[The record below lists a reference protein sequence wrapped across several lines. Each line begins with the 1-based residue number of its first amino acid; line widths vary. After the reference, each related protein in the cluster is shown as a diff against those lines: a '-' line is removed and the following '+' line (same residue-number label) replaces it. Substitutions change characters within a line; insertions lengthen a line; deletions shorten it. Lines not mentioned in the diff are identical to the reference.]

1 MINQYVGFTCEIT
14 ISRQQLDFMLYY
26 WLDFEMSWGIRCN
39 LTSRSKLLVVSFPS
53 DSFRLGNVT
62 PRCCAV
68 CRWAVPRPA
77 WVVVAADTS
86 PTGSEWNVEFLCFVQ
101 TPASCPSP
109 PSPTC
114 GLGLRLISLPPR
126 PRHCVRFYYT
136 YSAFMFMPPSSRPS
150 RPV

>member
-14 ISRQQLDFMLYY
+14 ISRRQLYLCFSTDLTLKCHEEFAAT
-26 WLDFEMSWGIRCN
+26 WLDVV
-39 LTSRSKLLVVSFPS
+39 KLLVVSFPS
-53 DSFRLGNVT
+53 DSFGLGNVT

-136 YSAFMFMPPSSRPS
+136 YSAFMFMSPSSRPS
-150 RPV
+150 RLV

>member
-1 MINQYVGFTCEIT
+1 MINQYVGFICEIT
-14 ISRQQLDFMLYY
+14 ISNRQLDFMLSTDLTLKCHEEFAAT
-26 WLDFEMSWGIRCN
+26 WLHVV
-39 LTSRSKLLVVSFPS
+39 KLLVVSFPS
-53 DSFRLGNVT
+53 GSFGLGNVT
-62 PRCCAV
+62 PRCCVV

-126 PRHCVRFYYT
+126 PRHCVRVYYT
-136 YSAFMFMPPSSRPS
+136 YSAFMFMSPSSRPS